1 MLNTAVWKNVVRL
14 LRRQYAKPARWLAL
28 VVFACG
34 ACFPWSG
41 FAAEETPEPPADPSW
56 IFPTN
61 DDVSQRTER
70 VLLLLPTGPLL
81 FELSLTIDEQ
91 PFRVPSETHLAGLLK
106 AADTNHDGKFSLPEV
121 AAARAVHRGRLGMN
135 LPPDA
140 LAESFKP
147 FDRNGDGFLSQLEA
161 RRLWAQ
167 ASEGPALIVQGPAFL
182 SPQADGSQ
190 LFTWL
195 DSNQDGEISAEEINA
210 APQRLLACDA
220 DDNEIVSLAEL
231 AGEDAANATQN
242 AGNRATTATSLLLP
256 ISSRTNYAQLHA
268 FLVEKYGQQ
277 KQLRAVRFDRALDQ
291 NKDGAIDATELQ
303 ELATITPHLGLDV
316 ALGTRTKLRETV
328 EITQI
333 SAATKALARIAREP
347 DGKLLL
353 DFPSVALHIMA
364 PNPKPKLT
372 NFAGQARTILANL
385 DKNKNGYL
393 ERTEVAGNPTYA
405 AQMDTWDADGDGKVY
420 AEEIQ
425 TSSEQNEI
433 PTWQRITVGALSQ
446 GSDLFT
452 RLDTNSDQLL
462 GVQELQTAASQ
473 LQLADTDG
481 DGVISASELPTTI
494 RLAIARGN
502 ETYQFLNKG
511 MSFKPR
517 RAMVSGEIDAPAW
530 FRSMDTNAD
539 GDVTRREFLGD
550 DEQFKRLDANDNGL
564 LEPAEAR
571 EK

>member
-1 MLNTAVWKNVVRL
+1 MLNPAAFKNLLRL
-14 LRRQYAKPARWLAL
+14 LRRQLVQRGKWLLLAAL
-28 VVFACG
+28 VGG
-34 ACFPWSG
+34 AGSPLAVLG
-41 FAAEETPEPPADPSW
+41 AEEPPEPPADPSW
-56 IFPTN
+56 IFPVG
-61 DDVSQRTER
+61 DDITTPTER

-81 FELSLTIDEQ
+81 LEISLTIDEQ
-91 PFRVPSETHLAGLLK
+91 PFRAPGEAYLASLLK
-106 AADTNHDGKFSLPEV
+106 TADTNGDGKVSLAEG
-121 AAARAVHRGRLGMN
+121 AAARSLHRGRIGGN

-140 LAESFKP
+140 LVESFKP
-147 FDRNGDGFLSQLEA
+147 FDRDGDGFLSQLEA

-167 ASEGPALIVQGPAFL
+167 ASDGPALIVQGPAFL
-182 SPQADGSQ
+182 SPRADGSQ
-190 LFTWL
+190 LFAWL
-195 DSNQDGEISAEEINA
+195 DSNQDGEISAEEISA
-210 APQRLLACDA
+210 APERLLACDA
-220 DDNEIVSLAEL
+220 DDNEIVSLVEL
-231 AGEDAANATQN
+231 AGEDALNAAQS

-256 ISSRTNYAQLHA
+256 ISKRTNFAQLHTL
-268 FLVEKYGQQ
+268 LVEKYGQQ

-291 NKDGAIDATELQ
+291 NKDGAIDATELS
-303 ELATITPHLGLDV
+303 ELTTIAPHLGLDV

-328 EITQI
+328 EITHV
-333 SAATKALARIAREP
+333 SAATKALARISHEP
-347 DGKLLL
+347 DGKVLVDL
-353 DFPSVALHIMA
+353 PSVALHIMA

-393 ERTEVAGNPTYA
+393 ERTEVAGNATYA
-405 AQMDTWDADGDGKVY
+405 AQMDAWDADGDGKVY

-425 TSSEQNEI
+425 ASNEQNEI

-446 GSDLFT
+446 GSDLFA

-462 GVQELQTAASQ
+462 GVQELQNAASQ

-481 DGVISASELPTTI
+481 DGVISASELPSTI

-502 ETYQFLNKG
+502 ETYQYLNKG

-517 RAMVSGEIDAPAW
+517 RAMVTGEIDAPAW

-550 DEQFKRLDANDNGL
+550 DEQFKRLDANSDGL

-571 EK
+571 AK